1 MTKEQLVALR
11 LYTSHSFPAI
21 NNPLR
26 MRHQPYPLPAI
37 VMCMSSGLKRLDALD
52 ATSDQATAKIEFFRG
67 FTDIQVTDDFKR
79 RGGTEFA
86 PMSTTTDFKVAC
98 GYAVRKGKTNGALLM
113 KIVTEN
119 NKQRGKDMRC
129 FSMFPGEAEALFPP
143 LTFMQP
149 TQPYQTASPVNTK
162 LSLARQSFCQLR
174 VLQHRAQISAM
185 PNWFEIVFP
194 RFHYPSHSFCE
205 YVLRASSHVL
215 RVLLST

>member
-86 PMSTTTDFKVAC
+86 P
-98 GYAVRKGKTNGALLM
+98 
-113 KIVTEN
+113 N